1 MTESSPPH
9 AFSGTPPPPPGDH
22 DLRIAGEIRTK
33 VFIDT
38 NTYFQ
43 RSYRQALAASVHAG
57 DLDVYWSNEILKE
70 ILRVAERAVATA
82 MSQHVADMPID
93 QQYVAV
99 DAVCSAMR
107 NGPTAAVKSERS
119 FEK

>member
-1 MTESSPPH
+1 MTESSPPR

-22 DLRIAGEIRTK
+22 DRSIVGETRTK

-93 QQYVAV
+93 QQYIAV
-99 DAVCSAMR
+99 DAALDRIRLVVGNQIEILR
-107 NGPTAAVKSERS
+107 
-119 FEK
+119 